1 MTVRRDALAV
11 WAALG
16 AAAALAWWLS
26 VRPMALMPGMAGM
39 DTPLLTF
46 LAMWTAMMAAMM
58 LPAVAPVALLWSR
71 AIRVQSPGLG
81 GAWRL
86 TQFVAGYLGAWSA
99 AGVLAFGIVLA
110 MENQLTSPSA
120 RRALL
125 AGALLLA
132 GIWQL
137 TPLKAVCL
145 RHCRSPFGF
154 LALHAGRAGWFRDLR
169 VGAHHGAWCLGCCWG
184 LMLVLVVA
192 GMMSV
197 ALMVGLTALVVAEK
211 TLPNGERTGRVA
223 GVLLLAAAPFAWVFG
238 PA

>member
-16 AAAALAWWLS
+16 AAAALAWWLT

-39 DTPLLTF
+39 DTPLLPF
-46 LAMWTAMMAAMM
+46 LAMWTTMMAAMM
-58 LPAVAPVALLWSR
+58 LPAVAPVALLWCR
-71 AIRVQSPGLG
+71 VIRVQSPGLRG
-81 GAWRL
+81 VWRL
-86 TQFVAGYLGAWSA
+86 AQFVAGYLGAWSA
-99 AGVLAFGIVLA
+99 AGVVAFGVVLA
-110 MENQLTSPSA
+110 MENLLTGPTA
-120 RRALL
+120 QRVLL
-125 AGALLLA
+125 SGALLLA

-137 TPLKAVCL
+137 TPLKAMCL
-145 RHCRSPFGF
+145 HHCRSPFGF
-154 LALHAGRAGWFRDLR
+154 LALHAGRAGRLRDLR

-192 GMMSV
+192 GIMSL

-211 TLPNGERTGRVA
+211 TLAHGQRVGRIA
-223 GVLLLAAAPFAWVFG
+223 GLLLLVAAPLSWVFG